1 MLIFLSTKSNPIRFL
16 ALTYLFRRK
25 VVTSEVNK
33 SLRSSLVNE
42 ALKNF
47 DLLSGL
53 VLQLV
58 VRCFED
64 ERDVVEVGTV
74 HDAAEPLDADLSLA
88 NVLMAI

>member
-1 MLIFLSTKSNPIRFL
+1 M
-16 ALTYLFRRK
+16 ALTYLFRRM
-25 VVTSEVNK
+25 VVTSEVIN
-33 SLRSSLVNE
+33 SLRSSLVNQ
-42 ALKNF
+42 ALENF

-64 ERDVVEVGTV
+64 ERDVVELGTV